1 MNFLFWNIRGRDI
14 REGGRY
20 LLSALHSIIEE
31 ESIDVVA
38 LAEYEE
44 YSEQLDA
51 ELVYKKRFTR
61 LKNPSGIQEKVELF
75 YNPQK
80 VAIKIKHNKDNTTA
94 LQLIGT
100 ESGMTLNGFF
110 CHLPSKLRRQPADQ
124 RDIANDFMDEVR
136 TYEKQESNDKTF
148 ICGDFN
154 MCPYEEGMINSK
166 CFHSIMD
173 ADVVR
178 NYPSRNF
185 NRKTYTTFYNP
196 MWGLSG
202 DLGRGDASGTYYG
215 NQYETNEYFWYM
227 FDQIIIR
234 PSLLNYF
241 DSSKLR
247 IVAKGETYSLV
258 DDQARIQSRYSD
270 HLPIRFTLNF

>member
-1 MNFLFWNIRGRDI
+1 
-14 REGGRY
+14 
-20 LLSALHSIIEE
+20 
-31 ESIDVVA
+31 
-38 LAEYEE
+38 
-44 YSEQLDA
+44 
-51 ELVYKKRFTR
+51 
-61 LKNPSGIQEKVELF
+61 
-75 YNPQK
+75 
-80 VAIKIKHNKDNTTA
+80 
-94 LQLIGT
+94 
-100 ESGMTLNGFF
+100 
-110 CHLPSKLRRQPADQ
+110 
-124 RDIANDFMDEVR
+124 
-136 TYEKQESNDKTF
+136 
-148 ICGDFN
+148 
-154 MCPYEEGMINSK
+154 
-166 CFHSIMD
+166 MD